1 MGCASSKT
9 STTEV
14 SLKDV
19 ALKEIGLD
27 KKAVRRIVKSIVEP
41 GAGCRIPK
49 TEERGIT
56 LKQLGKVKQQVQS
69 RCEKE
74 GWRAWNPALQQLEKE
89 PLTPEQVTLYVVC
102 EKVIKP
108 ATRAKQTSFVEL
120 VAFGPQPPT
129 WFVSHWWGEPVFDM
143 ISCLVQHG
151 RDHKYE
157 EKIFK
162 GYEWTGEWETKVE
175 CAYWVCA
182 YGACAPPLCIWP
194 RQRALAPQPPLVSA
208 RRRSQQP
215 VAAGRGARERP
226 EPDLVSEGT

>member
-19 ALKEIGLD
+19 ALEDVGLD
-27 KKAVRRIVKSIVEP
+27 KKAVRRIVKSLVEP

-108 ATRAKQTSFVEL
+108 VTRVKQTSFVEL
-120 VAFGPQPPT
+120 VAFAPQRPT

-143 ISCLVQHG
+143 LACLVQHS

-162 GYEWTGEWETKVE
+162 VLSKSFPEWTGEWETKVE

-182 YGACAPPLCIWP
+182 YGACDSPVHLAPPGSARPTPPACFC
-194 RQRALAPQPPLVSA
+194 RAPPQPTTSGGWK
-208 RRRSQQP
+208 RS
-215 VAAGRGARERP
+215 
-226 EPDLVSEGT
+226 S